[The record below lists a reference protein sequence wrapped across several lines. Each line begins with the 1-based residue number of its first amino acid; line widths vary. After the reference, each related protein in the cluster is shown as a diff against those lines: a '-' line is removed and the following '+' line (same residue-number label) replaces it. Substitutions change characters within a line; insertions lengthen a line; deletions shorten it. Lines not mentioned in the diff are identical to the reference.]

1 MKAGL
6 PLYEGDSL
14 LHYAPGE
21 PAAEDN
27 AAREIVEKS
36 VAKLT
41 LVKPATEPR
50 LEAHEAVAE
59 ADLDLPTLERRARIV
74 RAEYLHQLAHEFVA
88 RIRDA
93 WNRMQQSE
101 AEAYLSQ
108 SKSLEELEDRL
119 RRLEREGRL
128 LHI

>member
-21 PAAEDN
+21 P
-27 AAREIVEKS
+27 S
-36 VAKLT
+36 VADSPVEAPINLT
-41 LVKPATEPR
+41 VNPPADLPVNRKPA
-50 LEAHEAVAE
+50 ANV
-59 ADLDLPTLERRARIV
+59 DLDLAGIELNARRL
-74 RAEYLHQLAHEFVA
+74 RAEYVQRLVRGFFA
-88 RIRDA
+88 RIGA
-93 WNRMQQSE
+93 ALKHLQQNE
-101 AEAYLSQ
+101 TEAYLAQ

-119 RRLEREGRL
+119 RQLEREGRL

>member
-14 LHYAPGE
+14 FHYAPGE
-21 PAAEDN
+21 PAVEDA
-27 AAREIVEKS
+27 AARGIVDKN

-41 LVKPATEPR
+41 VIKPVAEPR
-50 LEAHEAVAE
+50 IAANEAPAE
-59 ADLDLPTLERRARIV
+59 ADLDLPTLERRARIM
-74 RAEYLHQLAHEFVA
+74 RAEYVHQLVQEFVA
-88 RIRDA
+88 RVRNA
-93 WNRMQQSE
+93 WDRMQQSE
-101 AEAYLSQ
+101 TEAYLSQ

-119 RRLEREGRL
+119 RQLEREGRL